1 MNAASRVQNIALR
14 VNRSSEGR
22 LWGRHAVE
30 KAAGAMGVN
39 RAAGVNSA
47 VAWAERSSSSC

>member
-14 VNRSSEGR
+14 VNRYSEGR